1 MNPVANISVAVF
13 IGLKNRVGFLG
24 QTPQQPKV
32 RTHILHLD
40 MKTSSLLLLGI
51 VAQNLRLSLS
61 VPLLHLILSSSSV
74 LFSIYFEGHYTA
86 VEILG

>member
-1 MNPVANISVAVF
+1 MNPVANVSVAVF
-13 IGLKNRVGFLG
+13 VGLKNRVGFLG

-51 VAQNLRLSLS
+51 VAQNLILSLS
-61 VPLLHLILSSSSV
+61 TTPAFNPLFFISSFLHL
-74 LFSIYFEGHYTA
+74 F
-86 VEILG
+86 